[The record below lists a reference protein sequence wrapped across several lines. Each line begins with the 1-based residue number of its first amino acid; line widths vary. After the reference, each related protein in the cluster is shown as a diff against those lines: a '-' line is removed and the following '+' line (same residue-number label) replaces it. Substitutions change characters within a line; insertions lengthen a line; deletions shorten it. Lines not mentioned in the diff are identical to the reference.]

1 MIKRWANWISGGPG
15 GVVGNGRAADVSRL
29 HGATNNP
36 KKKKK
41 KDTDTQAEARR
52 GLASKP
58 LQESNYLGTAQQQQ
72 QQQQRCLGV
81 GTGLAHIH
89 GSISLVQVSLHNAER
104 CRGWDD
110 EVASQEP
117 NMSHLLG
124 STAWLVVP
132 FGE

>member
-1 MIKRWANWISGGPG
+1 MQP
-15 GVVGNGRAADVSRL
+15 
-29 HGATNNP
+29 TT
-36 KKKKK
+36 KKKIPIHRQKL
-41 KDTDTQAEARR
+41 EG

-58 LQESNYLGTAQQQQ
+58 LQDSNYLGTAQQ

-117 NMSHLLG
+117 NMSDLLG